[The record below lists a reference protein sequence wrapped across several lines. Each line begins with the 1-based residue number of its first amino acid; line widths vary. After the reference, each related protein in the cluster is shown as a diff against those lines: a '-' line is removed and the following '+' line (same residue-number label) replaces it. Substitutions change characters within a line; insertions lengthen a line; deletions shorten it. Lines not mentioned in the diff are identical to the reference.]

1 LKEKKM
7 AKDTRLYLEA
17 NPNPNSL
24 KFVVNYMLVPEGMI
38 FDFPD
43 AESAVNSPLAVE
55 LFKDEYVNR
64 VFIMNNFITVTKD
77 SAVEWPEV
85 IDNLKEKI
93 LSYLDRE
100 DRVVKEGAIAEEE
113 DNKEISEVEL
123 RIRSLLDEY
132 VKPAVEQ
139 DGGAIQFYSYSDGV
153 VKVLLQ
159 GACSGCP
166 SSTITLKNGIEALL
180 KSMIPEVKAVEAEG
194 I

>member
-1 LKEKKM
+1 M
-7 AKDTRLYLEA
+7 GKDTRIYLEA

-55 LFKDEYVNR
+55 LFKDDYVNR
-64 VFIMNNFITVTKD
+64 VFIMNNFVTITKD
-77 SAVEWPEV
+77 SEVEWQDV

-93 LSYLDRE
+93 LSFFDRE
-100 DRVVKEGAIAEEE
+100 DPVVDKEAIAREGE
-113 DNKEISEVEL
+113 DKEMSEIEI
-123 RIRSLLDEY
+123 RIRTLLDEY

-139 DGGAIQFYSYSDGV
+139 DGGAIQFYSYNDGV
-153 VKVLLQ
+153 VTVLLQ

>member
-1 LKEKKM
+1 MGKE
-7 AKDTRLYLEA
+7 TRIYLEA

-38 FDFPD
+38 FDYPD
-43 AESAVNSPLAVE
+43 AASAVKSPLAVE
-55 LFKDEYVNR
+55 LFKDDFVTR
-64 VFIMNNFITVTKD
+64 VFIMNNFITITKD
-77 SAVEWPEV
+77 SEIDWPEV
-85 IDNLKEKI
+85 IDKLKDKI
-93 LSYLDRE
+93 LRFLDRE
-100 DRVVKEGAIAEEE
+100 DPIVNEEAIAEEK
-113 DNKEISEVEL
+113 DNKDMSEVEL

-139 DGGAIQFYSYSDGV
+139 DGGAIQFYSYNDGV

-180 KSMIPEVKAVEAEG
+180 KSMIPEVKTVEAEG